1 MLSARTT
8 GARPAT
14 IQTSVRFL
22 HGADPATVEVTHPA
36 FQLLDQAFKDVVGRG
51 TVPARAGGSIPV
63 VPALGK
69 GGAPVILT
77 GIGLPDDR
85 LHAPNEKLDLKQLWD
100 GIEVFRRFYELLG
113 AKDV

>member
-1 MLSARTT
+1 
-8 GARPAT
+8 
-14 IQTSVRFL
+14 VKFL

-36 FQLLDQAFKDVVGRG
+36 FQPLDQAFREVVGRG

-63 VPALGK
+63 VAALGK

-85 LHAPNEKLDLKQLWD
+85 LHAPNEKLNLRQLWD
-100 GIEVFRRFYELLG
+100 GIRVFRRFYELLG
-113 AKDV
+113 AGGTVT